1 MENNRNMILAIVL
14 SGLVLIGWTTLSE
27 RYFPAP
33 KPVPAATK
41 PSDPAVATA
50 TPGVSTV
57 PTVPGVAAKPVARDL
72 KAVLA
77 EGNRITIETPSL
89 KGSIN
94 LKGGQID
101 DLVLPLYGET
111 VEKGSPPVRLLSPA
125 GAKDSYFA
133 GFGWMGEGVILP
145 TAETIWTADQTKLTP
160 KTPVTLSWDNGAGQV
175 FRATI
180 SIDDKYMFSIDQ
192 SVTNNGAGA
201 IGIRPYAFINRVQGA
216 HSGGSMLAPNKDV
229 DSWTNHVGPIGVFNA
244 AANYSVNYSDV
255 DGAGTNGTRFQ
266 TKGGWLGFG
275 ETYWLAA
282 LVPPQDQSVDAG
294 FRAGGGS
301 YQAEFLK
308 AQTIIAPGKS
318 LSTTSRLFAGAKEVR
333 TLDGYEETAG
343 VPLFGK
349 AIDWGWFEVIQKPIF
364 YVLDWLFNLTKN
376 FGFAII
382 LLTFIVRGLMFPIA
396 QKQFASMAGMR
407 ALQPKLKVLQERYK
421 DDKPALQQ
429 KMMELYKTEKI
440 NPLGGCLPVLI
451 QIPIFYALYKVLM
464 VTIEMRH
471 QPFIAWIK
479 DLSGPDP
486 ANLMTAA
493 HAVGA
498 TWFPAF
504 LGIGVLSGLL
514 GLTMYLQFKLN
525 PAAPDPVQQQ
535 VFSVMPWIMMFLMAP
550 FAAGLQLYWVTSN
563 LLTIAQQKW
572 LYSRHPALQEPL
584 IAVKK

>member
-33 KPVPAATK
+33 KPVPAAVK
-41 PSDPAVATA
+41 PVDPAAATA
-50 TPGVSTV
+50 PPGVSTV
-57 PTVPGVAAKPVARDL
+57 PSVPGVAAKPVARDL

-77 EGNRITIETPSL
+77 EGNRVAIDTPSL

-101 DLVLPLYGET
+101 DLVLPIYGET
-111 VEKGSPPVRLLSPA
+111 VAKGSPPVRLLSPS

-133 GFGWMGEGVILP
+133 GFGWMADGFAVP
-145 TAETIWTADQTKLTP
+145 TAETVWTADQTKLTP
-160 KTPVTLSWDNGAGQV
+160 QTPVTLSWDNGAGQI
-175 FRATI
+175 FRAKI
-180 SIDDKYMFSIDQ
+180 SIDDKYMFAIDQ
-192 SVTNNGAGA
+192 SVTNSSAGA
-201 IGIRPYAFINRVQGA
+201 IGIRPYAFVNRVKGA
-216 HSGGSMLAPNKDV
+216 HSGGSMLAPTKDV
-229 DSWTNHVGPIGVFNA
+229 DSWTMHIGPIGVFNA
-244 AANYSVNYSDV
+244 AANYEVDYDDV
-255 DGAGTNGTRFQ
+255 DSAGSTGTRFQ

-275 ETYWLAA
+275 ETYWLTAIIPA
-282 LVPPQDQSVDAG
+282 QTAGVDAG

-301 YQAEFLK
+301 YQAEYLMP
-308 AQTIIAPGKS
+308 QSLVAPGKTLATS
-318 LSTTSRLFAGAKEVR
+318 SRLFAGAKEVR
-333 TLDGYEETAG
+333 TLDGYEDNAG

-364 YVLDWLFNLTKN
+364 YVLDWLFKLTSN

-396 QKQFASMAGMR
+396 QKQFASTAGMR

-440 NPLGGCLPVLI
+440 NPLGGCLPALI

-464 VTIEMRH
+464 LTIEMRH

-563 LLTIAQQKW
+563 ILAIAQQKW
-572 LYSRHPALQEPL
+572 LYSRHPALKEP
-584 IAVKK
+584 VKT